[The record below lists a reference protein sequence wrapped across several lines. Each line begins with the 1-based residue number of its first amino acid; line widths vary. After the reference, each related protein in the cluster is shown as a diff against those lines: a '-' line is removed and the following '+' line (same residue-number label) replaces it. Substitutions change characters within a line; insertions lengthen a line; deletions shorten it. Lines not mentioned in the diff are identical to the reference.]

1 MGEINEKELDSML
14 YLLDDSD
21 ERVVNHIESQIL
33 DFGLAAIPFLEAK
46 WPLEENVNRQ
56 DKILSILKKIQRQS
70 LSLELKSWLKTEK
83 QDLLDGLLIVNKLKD
98 PTITR
103 QVIDVQ
109 LDKIKLDAWLELNYD
124 LTSFEKIKIL
134 NHIFFDIH
142 QFKGN
147 TENYHHSDNSFL
159 SSVLERKSGNPISL
173 AIVYALV
180 AQRLNIPVYGVNL
193 PQHFILGYVK
203 DFDWPPLLRFNDP
216 SAGGNEQGG
225 DILFYINPF
234 NSGLIFNHD
243 NIHKF
248 LKKLNLEPKE
258 DYFKACSNTDILLRV
273 LRNLEVSYD
282 KENKPTKLDQ
292 VRALIGALLAED

>member
-1 MGEINEKELDSML
+1 MGEINQKELDSML

-21 ERVVNHIESQIL
+21 ERVVEHIESQIMELGSKVLPLL
-33 DFGLAAIPFLEAK
+33 DER
-46 WPLEENVNRQ
+46 WPQEENANRQ
-56 DKILSILKKIQRQS
+56 DRILVLMKKIQQNS
-70 LSLELKSWLKTEK
+70 LSSEMKLWLSTPE

-98 PTITR
+98 ATVTR
-103 QVIDVQ
+103 QAIDNQ

-124 LTSFEKIKIL
+124 LTSFEKVKIL
-134 NHIFFDIH
+134 NHIFFDVH
-142 QFKGN
+142 QFKGD
-147 TENYHHSDNSFL
+147 TESYHHSDNSFI

-173 AIVYALV
+173 AIIYSIV

-216 SAGGNEQGG
+216 SAGSNEQGG

-234 NSGLIFNHD
+234 NNGLIFNHD

-248 LKKLNLEPKE
+248 LKQLKLEPKE
-258 DYFKACSNTDILLRV
+258 DYFKACSNRDVILRV
-273 LRNLEVSYD
+273 LRNLEVSFA
-282 KENKPTKLDQ
+282 KENKSIKVEQ
-292 VRALIGALLAED
+292 VKMLIGTLLAED